1 MSPAAMLSSP
11 AALLG
16 TCAVHMCP
24 AVLRCCLAYT
34 IAYCPCAP
42 RLLTLWTRAG
52 PGAQSQ

>member
-34 IAYCPCAP
+34 IAY
-42 RLLTLWTRAG
+42 
-52 PGAQSQ
+52 